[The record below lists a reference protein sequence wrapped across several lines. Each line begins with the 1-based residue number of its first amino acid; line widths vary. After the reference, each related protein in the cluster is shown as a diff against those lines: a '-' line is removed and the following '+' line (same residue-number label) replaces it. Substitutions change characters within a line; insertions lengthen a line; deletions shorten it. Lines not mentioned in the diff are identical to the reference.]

1 MAECIYNKGC
11 TADANSTVLPSHI
24 GYYSTL
30 TINDDSLCS
39 EMGKAYWTH
48 IVVGDNVCNAN
59 SITAISI
66 NKYEYLESFE
76 VGSQSFQNVLSVSFS
91 RNPAFTK
98 FTVGSESLNLAE
110 TLAFTK
116 NPIFSEFTIESNVF
130 NAVTLLSIEGNDIHE
145 EYDTVETPFMNND
158 VNGMYAEGSN
168 VFASL
173 QEDSYAFSS
182 GIKFMITF

>member
-1 MAECIYNKGC
+1 MYNKGC
-11 TADANSTVLPSHI
+11 TTDANPTVIPSHI
-24 GYYSTL
+24 GYSGTL

-39 EMGKAYWTH
+39 EMDKIYWTN
-48 IVVGDNVCNAN
+48 IVIGDNVCNAE

-66 NKYEYLESFE
+66 DKYEYLESFE

-116 NPIFSEFTIESNVF
+116 NPVFSEFTIESNVF
-130 NAVTLLSIEGNDIHE
+130 NAVTLLSIEGNDIYE
-145 EYDTVETPFMNND
+145 ECYTIETPFRNND
-158 VNGMYAEGSN
+158 VNGVYAEGSN